1 MADQGPGQTEPPRRT
16 PSSGSRLAIL
26 AAAGVVVAS
35 GFGALAMT
43 TGGSGSEPPRSEPRV
58 VTSEVEITG
67 TPAAPST
74 ATKTQTRTDTETRTN
89 TRTDTRTNTETQ
101 VNTQTKTDTN
111 VVTKTVTLPPKTVT
125 ETTTTTSYPPAPSPE
140 GGATGG

>member
-26 AAAGVVVAS
+26 AAGGVVVAS

-43 TGGSGSEPPRSEPRV
+43 TGGEGSEAPRSEPRV
-58 VTSEVEITG
+58 VTSEVQVTG

-74 ATKTQTRTDTETRTN
+74 ATKTQTRTDTR
-89 TRTDTRTNTETQ
+89 TRTNTETDTQ
-101 VNTQTKTDTN
+101 VRTDTEVNTQTETDTN
-111 VVTKTVTLPPKTVT
+111 VVTKTLPPRTVT
-125 ETTTTTSYPPAPSPE
+125 ETTTVTETSTVTADPSP
-140 GGATGG
+140 GAGSG